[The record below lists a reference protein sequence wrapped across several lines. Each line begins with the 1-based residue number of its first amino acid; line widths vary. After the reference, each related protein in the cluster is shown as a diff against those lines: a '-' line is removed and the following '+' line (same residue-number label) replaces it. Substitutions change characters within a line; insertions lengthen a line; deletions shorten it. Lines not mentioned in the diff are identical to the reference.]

1 MRFLRFLLAAFV
13 SAGLVSTAPVEAQEV
28 PADVETYEYTV
39 REGDTCAAIAGR
51 VFGNRRRYDIIH
63 RYNPNMGAPPHRLV
77 VGSTLTLPRNT
88 GPDARITAFRREVQA
103 RQPSATDWRSAS
115 RGLGLFRGWRVN
127 TLEESTAELTFQD
140 DSQVHMRENTLIIIY
155 GGSDESARRVTTTR
169 AELQRG
175 TLRSHLGA
183 LRLQVDTPGSETSLA
198 GGDAIISVDPE
209 GTSRVS
215 NHEGG
220 QARVRSSSGGTVRV
234 APGFGSAVPRG
245 QRPTRPRPLPPAPS
259 WVEGPARFSGIASEG
274 GSIRGEWSVVEA
286 ARIYRVEVRKSGE
299 AAVVA
304 AAEVPSSVTRFEVHR
319 LPAGEYE
326 VRLST
331 LDDEFFES
339 RPSQARTVHVALA
352 SLVIPGVETE
362 DVLPDPSAAVETPQA
377 LVGTILSAPE
387 GMNCSLQSAEPSTA
401 GPLGITLTTPGE
413 NTVQCS
419 GADGEY
425 ASFVV
430 NVVGATAL
438 PSAEQDAAQDA
449 VEDPARPEAVALTT
463 GVSSEVSFE
472 VRSDV
477 ELPPTLE
484 LRSDTL
490 ILEDVRRE
498 GTRWYARVT
507 ASSAG
512 EHPLQFTL
520 GDTVLLSINVVSA
533 DAEVEPPPPAEP
545 APERPA
551 AIGQEALG
559 IWQQPSLFGLRDPR
573 PGQHAASVGVGSGGD
588 TPFGDESDTRLAVGV
603 EADIG
608 GVGRIV
614 VGAHPGLDFERGS
627 SFYAGFGLHYQSGGL
642 ALYGELASWFPTGG
656 DDVIVLA
663 PSLTLG
669 YEVSDRVLL
678 RTRQGGLI
686 SIEDGPRSWASAYG
700 ADVRIAGAFFAGVEA
715 NLALGRDSGEFLSH
729 FGAGLALGLALER
742 ARVSLA
748 LHRSITDDL
757 RAERGDWVAALGVR
771 VMLPGRD

>member
-1 MRFLRFLLAAFV
+1 MRFPRFLVAALT
-13 SAGLVSTAPVEAQEV
+13 STGLLLTAPSLEAQEI
-28 PADVETYEYTV
+28 PTDVETYEYTV
-39 REGDTCAAIAGR
+39 QEGDTCAAIAGR
-51 VFGNRRRYDIIH
+51 AFGNRRRYDIIH
-63 RYNPNMGAPPHRLV
+63 LYNPNMGPPPHSLV
-77 VGSTLTLPRNT
+77 AGSTLTLPRNT
-88 GPDARITAFRREVQA
+88 GPDARITAFQRQVQA

-155 GGSDESARRVTTTR
+155 GGSDESARRVNTTR

-175 TLRSHLGA
+175 TLRSHLGS
-183 LRLQVDTPGSETSLA
+183 LRLQVDTPGSETSLE
-198 GGDAIISVDPE
+198 GGDAIVSVDPE

-220 QARVRSSSGGTVRV
+220 QARLRSSTGGMVRV
-234 APGFGSAVPRG
+234 APGFGSAVVRG
-245 QRPTRPRPLPPAPS
+245 RRPTRPRPLPAAPA
-259 WVEGPARFSGIASEG
+259 WVDGPARFSGIASEG
-274 GSIRGEWSVVEA
+274 GTIRGEWSAVEA

-299 AAVVA
+299 DAVVA
-304 AAEVPSSVTRFEVHR
+304 AAEVPNNVTRFEVHR

-326 VRLST
+326 VRLAT

-339 RPSQARTVHVALA
+339 RPSQARTIHVALA
-352 SLVIPGVETE
+352 RLVVPGVETE
-362 DVLPDPSAAVETPQA
+362 DALPDPSAAVETPRA
-377 LVGTILSAPE
+377 LVGTIVAAPE
-387 GMNCSLQSAEPSTA
+387 GMNCSLQSAGPSTA
-401 GPLGITLTTPGE
+401 GPVGIALTTTGD
-413 NTVQCS
+413 NTIECS

-425 ASFVV
+425 AAFVV
-430 NVVGATAL
+430 NVVGATA
-438 PSAEQDAAQDA
+438 SAAVAEDTESPAAM
-449 VEDPARPEAVALTT
+449 ALTT
-463 GVSSEVSFE
+463 GVPSEVSFE
-472 VRSDV
+472 VESEL
-477 ELPPTLE
+477 ELPATLE
-484 LRSDTL
+484 LQSDTL
-490 ILEDVRRE
+490 VVEDVRRE
-498 GTRWYARVT
+498 GTRWFARVT

-520 GDTVLLSINVVSA
+520 GGTVLLSVNVVST
-533 DAEVEPPPPAEP
+533 DPGVEPPAAAEP
-545 APERPA
+545 TPTAPAP
-551 AIGQEALG
+551 IGQEALG
-559 IWQQPSLFGLRDPR
+559 IWRQPSLFGLRDPR

-588 TPFGDESDTRLAVGV
+588 APFGDNSNTLLAVGV
-603 EADIG
+603 EADIN

-627 SFYAGFGLHYQSGGL
+627 SFYAGFGLHYQSGAL

-686 SIEDGPRSWASAYG
+686 SLEAGPRTWASAYG

-715 NLALGRDSGEFLSH
+715 NLALGRANDELLSH

>member
-1 MRFLRFLLAAFV
+1 MRFFRLSLAAFAT
-13 SAGLVSTAPVEAQEV
+13 AGLIFAAPSVEAQEV
-28 PADVETYEYTV
+28 PTDVETYEYTV

-51 VFGNRRRYDIIH
+51 AFGNRRRYDIIH
-63 RYNPNMGAPPHRLV
+63 LYNPNMGPPPHRLV
-77 VGSTLTLPRNT
+77 AGSTLTLPRNT
-88 GPDARITAFRREVQA
+88 GPDARITAFQRQVQA

-198 GGDAIISVDPE
+198 GGDAIVSVDPE

-234 APGFGSAVPRG
+234 APGFGSSVARG
-245 QRPTRPRPLPPAPS
+245 QRPTRPRPLPAAPT
-259 WVEGPARFSGIASEG
+259 WVDGPARFSGIASEG
-274 GSIRGEWSVVEA
+274 GSISGEWSAVEA
-286 ARIYRVEVRKSGE
+286 ARVYRVEVRKSGE
-299 AAVVA
+299 EAVVA
-304 AAEVPSSVTRFEVHR
+304 AAEVPNNVTRFEVHR

-331 LDDEFFES
+331 LDNEFFES
-339 RPSQARTVHVALA
+339 RPSPARTVQVALA
-352 SLVIPGVETE
+352 RLVIPGVEPE
-362 DVLPDPSAAVETPQA
+362 DALPDPSAAVETPRA
-377 LVGTILSAPE
+377 LVGTIVSAPE
-387 GMNCSLQSAEPSTA
+387 GMNCSLQSAAPSTA
-401 GPLGITLTTPGE
+401 GPLGIALTTTGE
-413 NTVQCS
+413 NTIQCS

-425 ASFVV
+425 APFVL

-438 PSAEQDAAQDA
+438 PAAVDD
-449 VEDPARPEAVALTT
+449 VEDGGESPEAMALTT

-484 LRSDTL
+484 LQSDTL

-512 EHPLQFTL
+512 EHPLHFTL

-545 APERPA
+545 TPEQPA
-551 AIGQEALG
+551 AIGQEALA
-559 IWQQPSLFGLRDPR
+559 IWRQPSLFGLRDPR

-588 TPFGDESDTRLAVGV
+588 TPFGDGSDTRLAVGI
-603 EADIG
+603 EADIA

-627 SFYAGFGLHYQSGGL
+627 SFYAGFGLHYQSGAL

-686 SIEDGPRSWASAYG
+686 SIEDGPRTWASAYG

-715 NLALGRDSGEFLSH
+715 NLALGRENDEFLSH
-729 FGAGLALGLALER
+729 FGAGLALGLALQK

-748 LHRSITDDL
+748 LHRSVTDDL

-771 VMLPGRD
+771 VMLPGRE

>member
-1 MRFLRFLLAAFV
+1 MRFSRFLLAAFATAGFV
-13 SAGLVSTAPVEAQEV
+13 VVAPSAEAQEI
-28 PADVETYEYTV
+28 PTDVETYEYTV

-51 VFGNRRRYDIIH
+51 AFGNRRRYDIIH
-63 RYNPNMGAPPHRLV
+63 LYNPNMGPPPHRLV
-77 VGSTLTLPRNT
+77 AGSTLTLPRNT
-88 GPDARITAFRREVQA
+88 GPDARITAFQREVQA

-140 DSQVHMRENTLIIIY
+140 DSQVHMRENTLVIIY

-183 LRLQVDTPGSETSLA
+183 LRLQVDTPGSETSLD
-198 GGDAIISVDPE
+198 GGDAVVSVDPE

-215 NHEGG
+215 NHDGG

-234 APGFGSAVPRG
+234 APGFGSAVARG
-245 QRPTRPRPLPPAPS
+245 QRPTRPRPLPPAPT
-259 WVEGPARFSGIASEG
+259 WVDGPARFSGIASEG
-274 GSIRGEWSVVEA
+274 GSISGEWSAVET
-286 ARIYRVEVRKSGE
+286 ARVYRIEVRKSGE
-299 AAVVA
+299 EAVVA
-304 AAEVPSSVTRFEVHR
+304 AAEVPNNVTRFEVHR

-331 LDDEFFES
+331 LDNEFFES

-352 SLVIPGVETE
+352 RLVIPGVETE
-362 DVLPDPSAAVETPQA
+362 DALPDPSADVETPRA
-377 LVGTILSAPE
+377 LLGTIVAAPE
-387 GMNCSLQSAEPSTA
+387 GLNCSLQSAAPSTV
-401 GPLGITLTTPGE
+401 GPLGIALTTTGD
-413 NTVQCS
+413 TTIQCS

-425 ASFVV
+425 APFVV
-430 NVVGATAL
+430 NVVGATAS
-438 PSAEQDAAQDA
+438 PPAE
-449 VEDPARPEAVALTT
+449 EDTERPEAVALTT

-472 VRSDV
+472 VRSDLELPSTV
-477 ELPPTLE
+477 ELS
-484 LRSDTL
+484 SDAL
-490 ILEDVRRE
+490 IVEDVRRE

-512 EHPLQFTL
+512 EHPLHFTL
-520 GDTVLLSINVVSA
+520 GGTVLLSVNVVSS
-533 DAEVEPPPPAEP
+533 DAEVEPPPPAQPEPTRP
-545 APERPA
+545 AP
-551 AIGQEALG
+551 IGQEALG

-588 TPFGDESDTRLAVGV
+588 TPFGDESDTRLAVGI

-614 VGAHPGLDFERGS
+614 VGAHPGLDFEGGS

-686 SIEDGPRSWASAYG
+686 SMEDGPRSWASAYG

-715 NLALGRDSGEFLSH
+715 NLALGRESGEFLSH

-771 VMLPGRD
+771 VMLPGRE